1 MLYDVRV
8 IGYGSFDL
16 QQDMPPK
23 EGDTLDMEGTAC
35 TVLSVLPGE
44 WPYDAIIDAERVTD
58 HGMAEV
64 GPVDME
70 DDGDEGLGARFY
82 VKLAAL
88 CLACG
93 IIATIGFLIFWRALY
108 AFGFLGG
115 FLVIGILLLLFAWIY
130 DRRTRSS
137 V

>member
-1 MLYDVRV
+1 VLYDVRV

-16 QQDMPPK
+16 QQDTPPK

-44 WPYDAIIDAERVTD
+44 SPYDAIIDAERATD

-70 DDGDEGLGARFY
+70 DDGDEGWAPVSTSSL
-82 VKLAAL
+82 
-88 CLACG
+88 
-93 IIATIGFLIFWRALY
+93 
-108 AFGFLGG
+108 
-115 FLVIGILLLLFAWIY
+115 
-130 DRRTRSS
+130 RRSVSPAESS
-137 V
+137 RLSGS